1 MNVPCSILEIPSAPL
16 HLVQRKHIE
25 GNIMKIAFLAAS
37 AVTLSSVVTF
47 AHGQDLIV
55 NSYGG
60 PYEQIIQDAIIK
72 PFEEQY
78 GVRVIYDAVGSS
90 QQDYA
95 KIKATNG
102 RPGFDVVVMTAS
114 QSLEGC
120 REGLL
125 EPMSVETVPNL
136 AQLDPAISAV
146 AGACGAVHEIQYL
159 SLLYR
164 TDMLAAAPTSWK
176 DLFNEELQDRIVL
189 PTFANIMAAYL
200 TQVMSSVHGGDL
212 DDNIDPGFEAM
223 ARLAAQSVGF
233 EQASAILESYI
244 VDGRVWAMPFWDGR
258 AQLLV
263 DSGAP
268 VDYILP
274 QEGSIPLIAT
284 LNVPVGAD
292 NKELAL
298 QFVDF
303 FLAKT
308 SQENWVQSYKVGSA
322 RSDIEVS
329 DDARARKITTQ
340 ADLDALLLPDLDAL
354 SANLAEWGMR
364 WEREVV
370 PAAR

>member
-1 MNVPCSILEIPSAPL
+1 MRSAPL

-25 GNIMKIAFLAAS
+25 GNIMKTALLAAS
-37 AVTLSSVVTF
+37 ALTLSSAVTL

-72 PFEEQY
+72 PFEEQF
-78 GVRVIYDAVGSS
+78 GVRVVYDPVGSS

-102 RPGFDVVVMTAS
+102 RPGFDVVVMSAS

-125 EPMSVETVPNL
+125 EPMSAETVPNL
-136 AQLDPAISAV
+136 AHLNPAIRAV
-146 AGACGAVHEIQYL
+146 AGPCGAVHELQYL

-164 TDMLAAAPTSWK
+164 TDMLAQAPTSWK
-176 DLFNEELQDRIVL
+176 DLFDENLQDRIVL

-200 TQVMSSVHGGDL
+200 TQVMSSVHGGNI
-212 DDNIDPGFEAM
+212 DDDMDPGFDAM
-223 ARLAAQSVGF
+223 ARLAAQSIGF

-268 VDYILP
+268 VDYVLP
-274 QEGSIPLIAT
+274 IEGSIPLVAT
-284 LNVPVGAD
+284 LNVPVGAE

-303 FLAKT
+303 FLSKT
-308 SQENWVQSYKVGSA
+308 SQEAWVQGYKVGSA

-329 DDARARKITTQ
+329 DEARARKITTQ
-340 ADLDALLLPDLDAL
+340 ADLDALLLPDLEAL
-354 SANLAEWGMR
+354 AANLPEWGMR

>member
-1 MNVPCSILEIPSAPL
+1 MKSAC
-16 HLVQRKHIE
+16 
-25 GNIMKIAFLAAS
+25 LAATAAILS
-37 AVTLSSVVTF
+37 GAVTI
-47 AHGQDLIV
+47 AHGQELIV

-72 PFEEQY
+72 PFEEQF
-78 GVRVIYDAVGSS
+78 GVSVVYDAVGSS

-125 EPMSVETVPNL
+125 EPLSVEIVPNL
-136 AQLDPAISAV
+136 AHLNAAISAV
-146 AGACGAVHEIQYL
+146 AGECGAVHELQYL
-159 SLLYR
+159 ALLYR
-164 TDMLAAAPTSWK
+164 TDMLEQAPVSWT
-176 DLFNEELQDRIVL
+176 DLFDERLDKRIVL
-189 PTFANIMAAYL
+189 PTFANIMAAFL
-200 TQVMSSVHGGDL
+200 TQLMSSVHGGDI
-212 DDNIDPGFEAM
+212 DNNIDPGFEAM
-223 ARLAAQSVGF
+223 TRLAAQSIGF

-244 VDGRVWAMPFWDGR
+244 QDGRVWAMPFWDGR

-268 VDYILP
+268 VDYVLP

-292 NKELAL
+292 NKDLAL
-298 QFVDF
+298 KFVDF
-303 FLAKT
+303 FLEKT
-308 SQENWVQSYKVGSA
+308 SQERWVEGYKVGSA
-322 RSDIEVS
+322 RTDIEVS
-329 DDARARKITTQ
+329 EEARARKITTQ
-340 ADLDALLLPDLDAL
+340 ADLDALLLPDLTSLA
-354 SANLAEWGMR
+354 ANLSSWGQR

>member
-1 MNVPCSILEIPSAPL
+1 
-16 HLVQRKHIE
+16 
-25 GNIMKIAFLAAS
+25 MKTAFLAAS
-37 AVTLSSVVTF
+37 AVALSSVVTL

-60 PYEQIIQDAIIK
+60 PYEQIVHEAIIK

-78 GVRVIYDAVGSS
+78 GVRVVYDAVGSS

-102 RPGFDVVVMTAS
+102 RPGFDVVVMSAT
-114 QSLEGC
+114 QSLDGC

-125 EPMSVETVPNL
+125 EPFDADMVPNL
-136 AQLDPAISAV
+136 AHLNPAISAV
-146 AGACGAVHEIQYL
+146 AGPCGAVHELQYL

-164 TDMLAAAPTSWK
+164 TDMLAQAPTSWN
-176 DLFNEELQDRIVL
+176 DLFSENLKDRIVL

-200 TQVMSSVHGGDL
+200 TQIMSSVHGGNL

-223 ARLAAQSVGF
+223 TRLAAQSVGF
-233 EQASAILESYI
+233 EQSSAILESYI

-274 QEGSIPLIAT
+274 EEGSIPLIAT
-284 LNVPVGAD
+284 LNIPVGAEHKD
-292 NKELAL
+292 LAVK
-298 QFVDF
+298 FVDF
-303 FLAKT
+303 WLSKT
-308 SQENWVQSYKVGSA
+308 SQENWVQGYKVGSA

-329 DDARARKITTQ
+329 EDARARKITTQ
-340 ADLDALLLPDLDAL
+340 ADLDALLLPDLNAL
-354 SANLAEWGMR
+354 SDNLAEWGMR

>member
-1 MNVPCSILEIPSAPL
+1 MKFLFHLAPVAL
-16 HLVQRKHIE
+16 L
-25 GNIMKIAFLAAS
+25 AS
-37 AVTLSSVVTF
+37 AMPAATS
-47 AHGQDLIV
+47 AQELIV

-60 PYEQIIQDAIIK
+60 PYEQIIHDAIIA

-114 QSLEGC
+114 QSLDGC
-120 REGLL
+120 RDGLL
-125 EPMSVETVPNL
+125 VPMSADTVPNL
-136 AQLDPAISAV
+136 AHLNPAISEV
-146 AGACGAVHEIQYL
+146 AGECGAVHEIQYL

-164 TDMLAAAPTSWK
+164 TDQFEVAPQSWT
-176 DLFNEELQDRIVL
+176 DLFDERLKDRIVL
-189 PTFANIMAAYL
+189 PTFANIMAAFM
-200 TQVMSSVHGGDL
+200 TQLMASVHGGDI
-212 DDNIDPGFEAM
+212 DTDIDPGFEAM
-223 ARLAAQSVGF
+223 ARLAAQSIGF

-268 VDYILP
+268 VDYVLP
-274 QEGSIPLIAT
+274 SEGSIPLIAT

-292 NKELAL
+292 NRELAL
-298 QFVDF
+298 KFVDF
-303 FLAKT
+303 FLEKS
-308 SQENWVQSYKVGSA
+308 SQERWVEGYKVGSA
-322 RSDIEVS
+322 RADIELRDEV
-329 DDARARKITTQ
+329 RTRKITTQ
-340 ADLDALLLPDLDAL
+340 EDLETLLLPDLTAL
-354 SANLAEWGMR
+354 ADNLSEWGMR

>member
-1 MNVPCSILEIPSAPL
+1 MKSAL
-16 HLVQRKHIE
+16 LV
-25 GNIMKIAFLAAS
+25 AS
-37 AVTLSSVVTF
+37 AAVLSGAATL
-47 AHGQDLIV
+47 AHGQQLIV

-60 PYEQIIQDAIIK
+60 PYEQIIHDAIIK
-72 PFEEQY
+72 PFEEQF
-78 GVRVIYDAVGSS
+78 GVSVIYDAVGSA

-125 EPMSVETVPNL
+125 EPLSAQTIPNL
-136 AQLDPAISAV
+136 AHLNSAISAV
-146 AGACGAVHEIQYL
+146 AGECGAVHEIQYL

-164 TDMLAAAPTSWK
+164 TDMLEQAPVSWT
-176 DLFNEELQDRIVL
+176 DLFDERLDNRIVL
-189 PTFANIMAAYL
+189 PTFANIMAAFL

-212 DDNIDPGFEAM
+212 DNNIDPGFEAM
-223 ARLAAQSVGF
+223 ARLAAQSIGF

-244 VDGRVWAMPFWDGR
+244 QDGRVWAMPFWDGR

-268 VDYILP
+268 VDYVLP
-274 QEGSIPLIAT
+274 KEGSIPLIAT

-292 NKELAL
+292 NKELAI

-303 FLAKT
+303 FLEKT
-308 SQENWVQSYKVGSA
+308 SQERWVEGYKVGSA

-329 DDARARKITTQ
+329 EEARARKITTQ
-340 ADLDALLLPDLDAL
+340 ADLDALLLPDLTSLAANL
-354 SANLAEWGMR
+354 SAWGQR

>member
-1 MNVPCSILEIPSAPL
+1 MKPALIAAGLFALPC
-16 HLVQRKHIE
+16 
-25 GNIMKIAFLAAS
+25 FAS
-37 AVTLSSVVTF
+37 AAV
-47 AHGQDLIV
+47 GQELIV

-72 PFEEQY
+72 PFEAKY
-78 GVRVIYDAVGSS
+78 GVTVIYDAVGSA

-95 KIKATNG
+95 KIKATGG

-120 REGLL
+120 REDLL
-125 EPMSVETVPNL
+125 VPFDAQLVPNL
-136 AQLDPAISAV
+136 AFLNPAISAV
-146 AGACGAVHEIQYL
+146 AGACGAVHEVQYL

-164 TDMLAAAPTSWK
+164 TDHLRPAPTSWT
-176 DLFNEELQDRIVL
+176 DLFDDELKGRIVL
-189 PTFANIMAAYL
+189 PTFANIMAAFL
-200 TQVMSSVHGGDL
+200 TQMMSSVYGGDI
-212 DDNIDPGFEAM
+212 DTDIDPGFRAM
-223 ARLAAQSVGF
+223 TRLAAQSIGF
-233 EQASAILESYI
+233 EQSSAILESYI

-274 QEGSIPLIAT
+274 KEGSIPLIAT
-284 LNVPVGAD
+284 LNVPIGAEHRD
-292 NKELAL
+292 LAL
-298 QFVDF
+298 KFVDF
-303 FLAKT
+303 FLEKT
-308 SQENWVQSYKVGSA
+308 SQEKWVEGYKVGSA

-329 DDARARKITTQ
+329 PEARNRKITTK
-340 ADLDALLLPDLDAL
+340 ADLDALLLPDLNRLA
-354 SANLAEWGMR
+354 ANLSDWGSR

>member
-1 MNVPCSILEIPSAPL
+1 MKSAC
-16 HLVQRKHIE
+16 
-25 GNIMKIAFLAAS
+25 LAATAAILS
-37 AVTLSSVVTF
+37 GAVTT
-47 AHGQDLIV
+47 AHGQELIV

-72 PFEEQY
+72 PFEEQF
-78 GVRVIYDAVGSS
+78 GVSVVYDAVGSS

-125 EPMSVETVPNL
+125 EPLSVEIVPNL
-136 AQLDPAISAV
+136 AHLNAAISAV
-146 AGACGAVHEIQYL
+146 AGECGAVHELQYL
-159 SLLYR
+159 ALLYR
-164 TDMLAAAPTSWK
+164 TDMLQQAPVSWT
-176 DLFNEELQDRIVL
+176 DLFDERLDKRIVL
-189 PTFANIMAAYL
+189 PTFANIMAAFL
-200 TQVMSSVHGGDL
+200 TQLMSSVHGGDI
-212 DDNIDPGFEAM
+212 DNNIDPGFEAM
-223 ARLAAQSVGF
+223 TRLAAQSIGF

-244 VDGRVWAMPFWDGR
+244 QDGRVWAMPFWDGR

-268 VDYILP
+268 VDYVLP

-292 NKELAL
+292 NKDLAL
-298 QFVDF
+298 KFVDF
-303 FLAKT
+303 FLEKT
-308 SQENWVQSYKVGSA
+308 SQERWVEGYKVGSA
-322 RSDIEVS
+322 RTDIEVS
-329 DDARARKITTQ
+329 EEARARKITTQ
-340 ADLDALLLPDLDAL
+340 ADLDALLLPDLTSLA
-354 SANLAEWGMR
+354 ANLSSWGQR

>member
-1 MNVPCSILEIPSAPL
+1 
-16 HLVQRKHIE
+16 
-25 GNIMKIAFLAAS
+25 MKAAFFAAS
-37 AVTLSSVVTF
+37 AIALAGVATH

-72 PFEEQY
+72 PFEQQY

-102 RPGFDVVVMTAS
+102 RPGFDVVVMSAS
-114 QSLEGC
+114 QSLDGC

-125 EPMSVETVPNL
+125 EPLSVETVPNL
-136 AQLDPAISAV
+136 AHLDPTIRAA

-164 TDMLAAAPTSWK
+164 TDVLDEAPTSWK
-176 DLFNEELQDRIVL
+176 DLFREDLQGRIVL

-200 TQVMSSVHGGDL
+200 TQIMSSVYGGDI
-212 DDNIDPGFEAM
+212 DNNIDPGFEAM
-223 ARLAAQSVGF
+223 TRLAAQSIGF
-233 EQASAILESYI
+233 EQASAVLESYI

-268 VDYILP
+268 VDYVLP
-274 QEGSIPLIAT
+274 EEGSIPLIAT

-292 NKELAL
+292 NKDMAL
-298 QFVDF
+298 KFIDF
-303 FLAKT
+303 FLSKT
-308 SQENWVQSYKVGSA
+308 SQESWVQSYKVGSA

-329 DDARARKITTQ
+329 HEARARKITTR
-340 ADLDALLLPDLDAL
+340 ADLDALLLPDLKSL

>member
-1 MNVPCSILEIPSAPL
+1 
-16 HLVQRKHIE
+16 
-25 GNIMKIAFLAAS
+25 MKSLFLAAS
-37 AVTLSSVVTF
+37 TAALSGLAAI
-47 AHGQDLIV
+47 AHGQELIL

-72 PFEEQY
+72 PFEEQF
-78 GVRVIYDAVGSS
+78 GVSVIYDAVGSS

-125 EPMSVETVPNL
+125 EPLSVDTIPNL
-136 AQLDPAISAV
+136 AYLNTAVSAV
-146 AGACGAVHEIQYL
+146 AGECGAVHELQYL

-164 TDMLAAAPTSWK
+164 TDMFEEAPVSWT
-176 DLFNEELQDRIVL
+176 DLFDERLNDRIVL
-189 PTFANIMAAYL
+189 PTFANIMAAFL
-200 TQVMSSVHGGDL
+200 TQLMSSVHGGDI
-212 DDNIDPGFEAM
+212 DNNIDPGFEAM
-223 ARLAAQSVGF
+223 TRLAAQSIGF

-244 VDGRVWAMPFWDGR
+244 QDGRVWAMPFWDGR

-268 VDYILP
+268 VDYVLP

-298 QFVDF
+298 KFVDF
-303 FLAKT
+303 FLEKT
-308 SQENWVQSYKVGSA
+308 SQERWVEGYKVGSA
-322 RSDIEVS
+322 RADIEVS
-329 DDARARKITTQ
+329 EEARDRKITTQ
-340 ADLDALLLPDLDAL
+340 ADLDALLLPDLTSLA
-354 SANLAEWGMR
+354 ANLSTWGQR

>member
-1 MNVPCSILEIPSAPL
+1 
-16 HLVQRKHIE
+16 
-25 GNIMKIAFLAAS
+25 MKAVLPAIVIAAMTGSTTLAQ
-37 AVTLSSVVTF
+37 
-47 AHGQDLIV
+47 GQQLIV

-60 PYEQIIQDAIIK
+60 PYEQIIYEAIIQ
-72 PFEEQY
+72 PFEEKY
-78 GVRVIYDAVGSS
+78 GVSVVYDAVGSS

-125 EPMSVETVPNL
+125 VPMDAETVPNL
-136 AQLDPAISAV
+136 AHLNPDISAV
-146 AGACGAVHEIQYL
+146 AGECGAVHELQYL

-164 TDMLAAAPTSWK
+164 TDKLETAPTSWT
-176 DLFNEELQDRIVL
+176 DLFDERLKDRIVL
-189 PTFANIMAAYL
+189 PTFANIMAAFL
-200 TQVMSSVHGGDL
+200 TQMMAAVHGGDMNN
-212 DDNIDPGFEAM
+212 DIDPGFEAM
-223 ARLAAQSVGF
+223 TRLAAQSIGF

-244 VDGRVWAMPFWDGR
+244 VEARVWAMPFWDGR

-274 QEGSIPLIAT
+274 SEGSIPLIAT
-284 LNVPVGAD
+284 LNVPAGAE
-292 NKELAL
+292 NKDLAL
-298 QFVDF
+298 KFVDF
-303 FLAKT
+303 FLEKT
-308 SQENWVQSYKVGSA
+308 SQERWVEGYKVGSA
-322 RSDIEVS
+322 RSDIELS
-329 DDARARKITTQ
+329 PQARARKITTQ
-340 ADLDALLLPDLDAL
+340 ADLDALLLPDLTAL
-354 SANLAEWGMR
+354 AANLADWGAR

>member
-1 MNVPCSILEIPSAPL
+1 
-16 HLVQRKHIE
+16 
-25 GNIMKIAFLAAS
+25 MKVAFLAGS
-37 AVTLSSVVTF
+37 ALALANVVTS
-47 AHGQDLIV
+47 AHGQELIV

-60 PYEQIIQDAIIK
+60 PYEGIIQDAIIK

-125 EPMSVETVPNL
+125 EPMSVQTVPNL
-136 AQLDPAISAV
+136 AHLNPAISAV
-146 AGACGAVHEIQYL
+146 AGPCGAVHEIQYL

-176 DLFNEELQDRIVL
+176 DLFNEELDDRIVL

-200 TQVMSSVHGGDL
+200 TQVMSSIHGGDL
-212 DDNIDPGFEAM
+212 DANIDPGFEAM
-223 ARLAAQSVGF
+223 ARLAAQAIGF
-233 EQASAILESYI
+233 EQSSAILESYI

-292 NKELAL
+292 NKDLAL

-308 SQENWVQSYKVGSA
+308 SQEAWVESYKVGSA
-322 RSDIEVS
+322 RADIEVS
-329 DDARARKITTQ
+329 AEARARKITTQ
-340 ADLDALLLPDLDAL
+340 ADLDALMLPDLDAL
-354 SANLAEWGMR
+354 SANLPEWGMR